1 MQAFLDSLVEFA
13 TTAGLKIV
21 YAAVVIVVG
30 LKLVNM
36 LVKAMTRGKLMS
48 KLENGAHSFI
58 ISFVSI
64 ALKIIVFIAAAG
76 ILGVPMTSF
85 ITMLASAGLAIGLA
99 FQGSLSNVAGGLMIL
114 IFHPFKAGDYIDTH
128 SDSGTVKE
136 INIFY
141 TVLVTLD
148 NRVITIP
155 NGSISNSTI
164 INYSAQEQRRVDLVF
179 SAAYT
184 SDIDKVK
191 TILLDT
197 CKAHPCVL
205 ADPEPFARLSKH
217 NDSSLDFTVRV
228 WVKAADYWTVYFDLT
243 EQVKKNFDAAGIEIP
258 FPQVDVH
265 QR

>member
-1 MQAFLDSLVEFA
+1 MEKFLESLVDFG
-13 TTAGLKIV
+13 TTAGLKIIF
-21 YAAVVIVVG
+21 AALVLIVG
-30 LKLVNM
+30 LKLVALLIKVM
-36 LVKAMTRGKLMS
+36 KRGKLMNKIDDS
-48 KLENGAHSFI
+48 AHSFLT
-58 ISFVSI
+58 SFVSI
-64 ALKIIVFIAAAG
+64 ALKILVFVAAAG

-99 FQGSLSNVAGGLMIL
+99 FQGALSNVAGGLMIL
-114 IFHPFKAGDYIDTH
+114 LFHPFKVGDFIDTH
-128 SDSGTVKE
+128 TDTGTVTE

-141 TVLVTLD
+141 TVLKTLD

-164 INYSAQEQRRVDLVF
+164 VNYSTQDTRRVDFTF
-179 SAAYT
+179 SVSYS
-184 SDIDKVK
+184 SDIDRVK
-191 TILLDT
+191 QILIDT
-197 CKAHPCVL
+197 CKAQSEVL
-205 ADPEPFARLSKH
+205 ADPAPFARLSKH

-228 WVKAADYWTVYFDLT
+228 WVNSADYWTVFFNIT